1 MKAREMERKMS
12 RQSRLLKAPIV
23 GEETSEQKRPAE
35 RLAAANQ
42 SPHTEAVLVPERSN
56 RRTTCPRI
64 RSAAAASADARDFNI
79 AGTGPPR
86 LASNQTLLHR
96 LVLRLWYYNKLRGI
110 SLLALLYCAEAKD
123 ASCALV
129 WIAIF
134 SGGNAALHDERAVC
148 HIPWRRSQAAAHPAD
163 RWIIDRRIMDRRII
177 DRRIMDRRIT
187 QPILSWEHAAPEHSR
202 AAR

>member
-12 RQSRLLKAPIV
+12 RQTRLLKAPDRWEADQQV
-23 GEETSEQKRPAE
+23 RTASRAA
-35 RLAAANQ
+35 AAANQ

-96 LVLRLWYYNKLRGI
+96 LVLRLEYTT
-110 SLLALLYCAEAKD
+110 SSEAFPLALLYCAEAKD